1 MARKSSKK
9 YLKEANAQIILF
21 VLIMIIM
28 RIVVLNFMS
37 EISGIEFDE
46 LSKARI
52 YNMMKTV
59 FGFGMD
65 YTL

>member
-28 RIVVLNFMS
+28 RMVEYLLNQ
-37 EISGIEFDE
+37 
-46 LSKARI
+46 I
-52 YNMMKTV
+52 YFHILKS
-59 FGFGMD
+59 
-65 YTL
+65 

>member
-28 RIVVLNFMS
+28 RMVVLNYLRLEFIM
-37 EISGIEFDE
+37 EILQQHYF
-46 LSKARI
+46 
-52 YNMMKTV
+52 
-59 FGFGMD
+59 
-65 YTL
+65 